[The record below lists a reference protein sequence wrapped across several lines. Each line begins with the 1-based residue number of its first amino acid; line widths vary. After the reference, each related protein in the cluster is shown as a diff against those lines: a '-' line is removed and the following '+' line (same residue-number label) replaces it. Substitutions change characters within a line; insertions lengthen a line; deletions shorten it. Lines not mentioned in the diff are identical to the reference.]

1 MKDSNN
7 LDDTRIKTL
16 YFDGR
21 DIYLLTT
28 EDKLFLIARWDK
40 LSRKKKREIV
50 NDCVVPDEFDDF
62 NGTLEEAID
71 WLQQHREEMIE
82 NFDKWMQEY
91 TGFDTDLYN
100 GRIMGKFV
108 GSGAITNRV
117 PFYTGYM
124 KWNKP
129 IKVKNSLNNIRFI
142 EIKTVIDYY
151 KEEN

>member
-108 GSGAITNRV
+108 GSGAIVNWA
-117 PFYTGYM
+117 PFYTGFI
-124 KWNKP
+124 KWDKP
-129 IKVKNSLNNIRFI
+129 MKVKNSLGNVKFI